1 MSDITDYS
9 AVQQI
14 LIFQFSHCGPVV
26 TPTPQGQAENNY
38 DWLSV
43 QDTMDMI
50 DEGLISFA
58 RVGTSNEHMHI
69 GDATGRCYRCVAT
82 TGTYN
87 GRKA

>member
-9 AVQQI
+9 TVQQL

-26 TPTPQGQAENNY
+26 TPAPHGQAVNNY

-69 GDATGRCYRCVAT
+69 GDAIPNCYRCAAT
-82 TGTYN
+82 VGTHT